1 MWERSAVCWARLG
14 EVEAAA
20 RVVDMVLEEVEGA
33 GMEEQVQGRVVV

>member
-1 MWERSAVCWARLG
+1 MCWARLG

-33 GMEEQVQGRVVV
+33 KMEKQVGQCVG